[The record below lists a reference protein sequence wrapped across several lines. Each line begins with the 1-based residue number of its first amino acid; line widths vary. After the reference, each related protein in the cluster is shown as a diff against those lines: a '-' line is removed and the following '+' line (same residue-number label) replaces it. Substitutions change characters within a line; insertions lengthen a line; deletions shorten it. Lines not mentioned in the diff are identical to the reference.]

1 MKRLLKKKRFYI
13 ILLCFA
19 LFLLI
24 AILILKKGIL
34 DIDKHSYDFI
44 KNNFINDNTTPYIE
58 VFTNLGGALVLVGVS
73 LMIGAI
79 IRNKKISIAILVNL
93 LLATLLNLATKAVF
107 QRERPN
113 ISNWLVNELGYSFP
127 SGHSSV
133 SMAYYGFLIY
143 LVYKKIKNT
152 KLKWFAITILS
163 IIILFV
169 GISRIYLGVH
179 YLSDVLGGFLFSIIY
194 LIIFVY
200 FYEKIFYFIN
210 DN

>member
-1 MKRLLKKKRFYI
+1 MKRLFKKKRFYI

-24 AILILKKGIL
+24 VILILKKGVL
-34 DIDKHSYDFI
+34 DIDNSSYNYI
-44 KNNFINDNTTPYIE
+44 KNNFINDKLTPYI
-58 VFTNLGGALVLVGVS
+58 VFFTNLGGALVLVGVS
-73 LMIGAI
+73 LMIAAI

-93 LLATLLNLATKAVF
+93 AMATLINQFVKLIF

-113 ISNWLVNELGYSFP
+113 VSNWLVNEFGYSFP
-127 SGHSSV
+127 SGHSAV

-143 LVYKKIKNT
+143 LVYKKIKNK
-152 KLKWFAITILS
+152 KLKWLLISILS

-179 YLSDVLGGFLFSIIY
+179 FLSDVLGGFLFSIIY

-200 FYEKIFYFIN
+200 FYERIIKL
-210 DN
+210 